1 MNLHAFPTTTD
12 RARIHD
18 LIRLN
23 AYGKLSRVHMDEVI
37 TQILYNYKLSKIYM
51 DGYTVRRGE
60 PIQTPIGEWPVV
72 YIETQRVAPSP
83 NCPACGGRPEYLDA
97 DVLITAACLNCGIV
111 YKYKDVEEEP
121 TGEPEKISE
130 EISQLIKRC
139 LKMVRFTKEVEQGAN
154 PQDVG

>member
-1 MNLHAFPTTTD
+1 MNIHAFPTKTD

-18 LIRLN
+18 LVRLN

-37 TQILYNYKLSKIYM
+37 SQILYNYKLSKIHM

-72 YIETQRVAPSP
+72 HIEAHRTADGP
-83 NCPACGGRPEYLDA
+83 NCPECGGKPGYLEGDKVIVA
-97 DVLITAACLNCGIV
+97 GCRNCGV
-111 YKYKDVEEEP
+111 VFKFRD
-121 TGEPEKISE
+121 
-130 EISQLIKRC
+130 
-139 LKMVRFTKEVEQGAN
+139 KEVEQGAN